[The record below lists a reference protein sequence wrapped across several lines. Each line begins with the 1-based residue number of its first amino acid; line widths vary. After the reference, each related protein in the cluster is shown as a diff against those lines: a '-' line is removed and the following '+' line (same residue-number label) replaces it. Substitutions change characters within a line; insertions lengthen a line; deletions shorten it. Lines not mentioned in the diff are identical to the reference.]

1 MLSLRHLGPTFMVPA
16 FFAFACSLEPNPAP
30 NTTTSSSSSA
40 NTSSSSNSSS
50 SSGEA
55 GSGGFAGAGGMSG
68 GGMAGMA
75 GMAGAAGAGGSMAAA
90 PKPDFGLVDVNP
102 NSVTSGKTI
111 SPRDYT
117 GQISAW
123 YFGHAT

>member
-16 FFAFACSLEPNPAP
+16 FFAFACSLEPNPP
-30 NTTTSSSSSA
+30 PTTSSSSS
-40 NTSSSSNSSS
+40 SSSTNSSS

>member
-1 MLSLRHLGPTFMVPA
+1 MHSPLRLSPVLLAPA
-16 FFAFACSLEPNPAP
+16 IFAFACSLEPNPVP
-30 NTTTSSSSSA
+30 NSATSSSSSS
-40 NTSSSSNSSS
+40 TSSSNGSSS
-50 SSGEA
+50 STGGE
-55 GSGGFAGAGGMSG
+55 AGAGGMAGSG
-68 GGMAGMA
+68 GMANGGMAGMGGSA
-75 GMAGAAGAGGSMAAA
+75 GSGGSMAAA
-90 PKPDFGLVDVNP
+90 PKPDFGLIDVNP

>member
-1 MLSLRHLGPTFMVPA
+1 MHSPFRLSPLLFAPA
-16 FFAFACSLEPNPAP
+16 IFAFACTVEPNPNSTSSTA
-30 NTTTSSSSSA
+30 SSSSS
-40 NTSSSSNSSS
+40 SST
-50 SSGEA
+50 SGEA
-55 GSGGFAGAGGMSG
+55 GSGGLAGAGGMSG
-68 GGMAGMA
+68 GSGGMSGGAGGMATG
-75 GMAGAAGAGGSMAAA
+75 GAAGSGGAMAMA